1 MTHFGVEFMPENT
14 NQLEIDVNDNYE
26 QWDNLRG
33 SVQAEAEGLT
43 IAQLTKVLDFIGELD

>member
-33 SVQAEAEGLT
+33 SVQEEAEGLT